1 MITLQPKEH
10 TMKNYFFL
18 FLVSFSLFLIGSC
31 KDDPES
37 EETSSIELN
46 FKGAFGDDL
55 LLMFQEYSY
64 PDGKKMQLKEFNFF
78 ISEVSL
84 IGADD
89 VNTKLVEV
97 DLIDLGFDMNN
108 PALAE
113 QGQTLVIRDVPVGEY
128 TGISIGYGV
137 SADLNRTDP
146 SEYGTDH
153 PLRNNHWSGWSS
165 YIFSVIEGA
174 ADMNNDGEI
183 VSGGAES
190 ESFSYHS
197 GTNDNYVTGVINQTI
212 LVKSES
218 IQTLNFTV
226 DVQKLF
232 RNNTQEFDTNSDGY
246 LDIEN
251 YPGTHSDTKQE
262 MFNRIMSNF
271 TAAVSL

>member
-1 MITLQPKEH
+1 
-10 TMKNYFFL
+10 MKNFLFL
-18 FLVSFSLFLIGSC
+18 FLVSCSLFLIGSC

-37 EETSSIELN
+37 EETGSVELN
-46 FKGAFGDDL
+46 FKGSFGDDL
-55 LLMFQEYSY
+55 LLMFKEYTY
-64 PDGKKMQLKEFNFF
+64 PDGKKIQLKEFNFF

-84 IGADD
+84 LDEDG
-89 VNTKLVEV
+89 VSTKLVEV
-97 DLIDLGFDMNN
+97 DMIDLGFDLGN

-113 QGQTLVIRDVPVGEY
+113 QGQTLVIRDVPVGDY

-146 SEYGTDH
+146 SEYGTEH

-174 ADMNNDGEI
+174 ADMNDDGEI

-197 GTNDNYVTGVINQTI
+197 GTNENYVTGVISRAI
-212 LVKSES
+212 MVKPES
-218 IQTLNFTV
+218 VQTLNFSV

-246 LDIEN
+246 LDIQN
-251 YPGTHSDTKQE
+251 YPGTHTDTKQE
-262 MFNRIMSNF
+262 MFNRIMNNF